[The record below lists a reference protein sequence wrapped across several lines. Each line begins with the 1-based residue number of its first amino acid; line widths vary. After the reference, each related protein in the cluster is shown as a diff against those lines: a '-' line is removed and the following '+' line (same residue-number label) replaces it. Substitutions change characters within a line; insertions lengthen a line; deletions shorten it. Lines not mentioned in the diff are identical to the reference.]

1 MATRVEER
9 IAATTYQVLS
19 SLREGA
25 VAELHVVRHEVFA
38 KDRVRKRVDLFGIDE
53 AIGLQEPRL
62 LEDIEHPNIV
72 KVHEAHHDPGFPGSR
87 PLCFYMDYY
96 PERSILTALE
106 SAYEFPIL
114 DTVRIVRDVLNALQ
128 YVHEVRQYV
137 HRDVKPANIL
147 LETGRTKGLLADFGE
162 AAKLGNDGKVA
173 ASGGSVL
180 YHSPEWAAGRVAP
193 SADIYALG
201 LILHEML
208 SGPFDY
214 ASYDGDEASNR
225 IKKGWRAIPDRDLV
239 PASHVPRQ
247 LQRVVRRAIHRDPER
262 RFQRAAD
269 FRGALMASRVIGWRR
284 MADGWMGPDSGSSC
298 TYRVVEEPR
307 RSVVRLAA
315 LRQTHR
321 GGPWRR
327 FGVDDRDVD
336 PSDEA
341 AYATFFDDT
350 LARAFHRSAS

>member
-1 MATRVEER
+1 MAASVEER
-9 IAATTYQVLS
+9 IASPTYKVLS

-25 VAELHVVRHEVFA
+25 VAELHIVRHPVFP
-38 KDRVRKRVDLFGIDE
+38 KDRVRKRVDLFGINE

-72 KVHEAHHDPGFPGSR
+72 KVHEALFDPAFPGTR

-106 SAYEFPIL
+106 SGYEFPIL
-114 DTVRIVRDVLNALQ
+114 DTVRIVRDILNALQ

-147 LETGRTKGLLADFGE
+147 LEGGRTTGLLADFGE
-162 AAKLGNDGKVA
+162 AARIGHDGKVA

-180 YHSPEWAAGRVAP
+180 YHSPEWASGRVT
-193 SADIYALG
+193 SSSDLYAVG
-201 LILHEML
+201 LVLHEML

-225 IKKGWRAIPDRDLV
+225 IKMGRRAIPDRDLL
-239 PASHVPRQ
+239 PASHVPRR
-247 LQRVVRRAIHRDPER
+247 LQRIVHKAVNRDPGR
-262 RFQRAAD
+262 RYQRAAS
-269 FRGALMASRVIGWRR
+269 FRDALMASRVIGWRR
-284 MADGWMGPDSGSSC
+284 TEDGWIGPDSGSSF
-298 TYRVVEEPR
+298 TYRVTEEPR
-307 RSVVRLAA
+307 RSGVRLGV

-321 GGPWRR
+321 DGPWRR
-327 FGVDDRDVD
+327 FGVPDRDVD
-336 PSDEA
+336 PTDQV
-341 AYATFFDDT
+341 AYATFFEET
-350 LARAFHRSAS
+350 LARAFQRSAS